1 MIGRIFK
8 RIFHRLIRGLVT
20 HPIRGVIVLAAVLM
34 ATGVLAAQSVDP
46 RVLSGG
52 WQSIGL
58 PNIGLPSFGS
68 RVSGAPPSATESYM
82 KGTEMFNAEMV
93 WSSLSEEA
101 LARYRTRGGNVQ
113 TMQAQ
118 MDQARQA
125 GNQVAE
131 ITYIGGQ
138 ALPDGTSLHFYSVFA
153 RGAQSRTEGEHV
165 PYVFTVDRSGKIS
178 RVQ

>member
-1 MIGRIFK
+1 MIGRILK
-8 RIFHRLIRGLVT
+8 RIFHRLIRGLIT

-34 ATGVLAAQSVDP
+34 ASGILAAQSLDP

-52 WQSIGL
+52 WPSVE
-58 PNIGLPSFGS
+58 LPSFGS
-68 RVSGAPPSATESYM
+68 RVSRSPPSATESYM
-82 KGTEMFNAEMV
+82 KGTETFNAEMV

-101 LARYRTRGGNVQ
+101 LARYRTRGGNLQ

-118 MDQARQA
+118 MDQAKQA
-125 GNQVAE
+125 GNQVGE

-165 PYVFTVDRSGKIS
+165 PYVLTLDRSGKIS